1 MTKIIFLSLTIL
13 SLSLLA
19 QTDASS
25 DSAFP
30 ANRVAAQGTD
40 RNALQTGENQAG
52 TQFMGSADQGT
63 QVSTCPGCE
72 NRPLLLTTQ
81 RDSARPGV
89 EQPSSTDPA
98 NTGSTGK

>member
-1 MTKIIFLSLTIL
+1 MKKIIILSLTIL
-13 SLSLLA
+13 SLSLFA

-30 ANRVAAQGTD
+30 ANRVPAQGPD
-40 RNALQTGENQAG
+40 INAPLTGENQAG
-52 TQFMGSADQGT
+52 TQFIGSAGQGT
-63 QVSTCPGCE
+63 QVSTCPGCQ
-72 NRPLLLTTQ
+72 NRSLLLTTQ
-81 RDSARPGV
+81 KDSARPGI